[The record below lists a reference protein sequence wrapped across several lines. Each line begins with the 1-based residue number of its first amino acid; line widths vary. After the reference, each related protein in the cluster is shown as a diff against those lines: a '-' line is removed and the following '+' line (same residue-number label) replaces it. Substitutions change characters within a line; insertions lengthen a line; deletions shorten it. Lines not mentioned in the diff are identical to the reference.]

1 MSRAWGTCR
10 TPWSEW
16 THISGVLEG
25 KERRQKKNIW
35 RNNGWRSFPKGPVVK
50 RLCASTAGGT
60 GSIPGRG
67 SSCIMHSVAKKR
79 KNRKNGW
86 KHFKSGKRNECSYPR
101 NSTNSKQNELKEIHT
116 ETQYSASVKTK
127 RQNLKS
133 KRREVICHIPGTLKR
148 LQLVSYQKLW
158 RPKGSGMIYLKA

>member
-10 TPWSEW
+10 TLWSEW

-25 KERRQKKNIW
+25 EERRQKKTFEEIRAEGASLRVQW
-35 RNNGWRSFPKGPVVK
+35 LRV
-50 RLCASTAGGT
+50 CASTAGGT
-60 GSIPGRG
+60 GSNPGRG
-67 SSCIMHSVAKKR
+67 SSRIMHSVAKKR

-133 KRREVICHIPGTLKR
+133 NRREVICHIPGTLKR